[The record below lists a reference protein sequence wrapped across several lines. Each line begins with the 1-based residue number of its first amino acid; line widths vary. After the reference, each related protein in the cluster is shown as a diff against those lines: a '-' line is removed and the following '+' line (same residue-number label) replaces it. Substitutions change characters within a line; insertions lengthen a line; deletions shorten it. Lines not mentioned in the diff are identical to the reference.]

1 MCGNG
6 KDMTEDKDTE
16 DHSVEVGNGMVLAVR
31 SNVAVV
37 VVDVVHQVD
46 GVGQV
51 CELDKVPWEF
61 L

>member
-16 DHSVEVGNGMVLAVR
+16 DHSAEVDSGKVLVVR
-31 SNVAVV
+31 SNVVV

>member
-1 MCGNG
+1 MGGNG

-16 DHSVEVGNGMVLAVR
+16 DHSVEVGSGMVLAVR
-31 SNVAVV
+31 SNAV

-51 CELDKVPWEF
+51 CELDKVP
-61 L
+61 